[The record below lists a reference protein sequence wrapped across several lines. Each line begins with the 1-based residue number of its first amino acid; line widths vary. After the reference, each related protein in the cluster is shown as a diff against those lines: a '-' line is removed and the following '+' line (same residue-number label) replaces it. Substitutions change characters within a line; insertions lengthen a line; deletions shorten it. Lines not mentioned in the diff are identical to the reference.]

1 MGINVQNVMLHFVH
15 IVLPDIMQTE
25 ADVRHVL
32 LEHIL
37 SEELILVQ
45 IVLRELINQTR
56 VNRVAVIVL
65 QENILHKVRQVVQVV
80 LQVQLVQEE

>member
-1 MGINVQNVMLHFVH
+1 MKVKEVVQ
-15 IVLPDIMQTE
+15 IVLQDGIKMKKE
-25 ADVRHVL
+25 RIFVMH
-32 LEHIL
+32 
-37 SEELILVQ
+37 
-45 IVLRELINQTR
+45 VLRELINQTR